1 MCSHHLVNC
10 QVVIETHLFA
20 INILNCFAERIDG
33 GGHTVDCCIFFGD
46 NACPVFINIHFSV
59 VHRSMDDVAPAA
71 VVEINGECVVTLAPV
86 DTGDGAGLAVGVFG
100 LFFFRPRCW
109 DDGVGG
115 RR

>member
-1 MCSHHLVNC
+1 M
-10 QVVIETHLFA
+10 A
-20 INILNCFAERIDG
+20 
-33 GGHTVDCCIFFGD
+33 
-46 NACPVFINIHFSV
+46 PV
-59 VHRSMDDVAPAA
+59 A
-71 VVEINGECVVTLAPV
+71 VVEINSECVVTLAPV